1 MENLPYKVVYNE
13 LPEKSVLQFSGQLI
27 INYIENI
34 TEIVKEKVSATKDL
48 DIQVDNPDSVD
59 ITFIQLVLSI
69 KKTFELAGKEVSI
82 TTELKDELKTLI
94 GNSGFSYVLY

>member
-1 MENLPYKVVYNE
+1 MEDLPYKVVYSE
-13 LPEKSVLQFSGQLI
+13 SAEKSVLQFSGQLI

-69 KKTFELAGKEVSI
+69 KKTYELAGKEVNI